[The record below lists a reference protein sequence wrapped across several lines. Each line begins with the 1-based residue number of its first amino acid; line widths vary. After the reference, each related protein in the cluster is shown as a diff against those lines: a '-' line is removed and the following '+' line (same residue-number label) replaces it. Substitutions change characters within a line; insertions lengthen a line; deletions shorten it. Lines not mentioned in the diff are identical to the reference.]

1 MNNVWYW
8 GFHELYSMRWDSVM
22 DKGKLIQL
30 PTLVPPNRTIKN
42 RIVYA
47 LALFVVAGILV
58 GTGYAFIQRFED
70 TQHIEIYVLAALAII
85 LLIPGRVQQFYWKD
99 YFQGQRLQLKG
110 KHSEALAHFERFL
123 KTVRKRPTLR
133 HLIWFSQWFYTSN
146 VEVMALNN
154 MGVSAMW
161 LQDSDKAESLLQ
173 AAAQLDPESPLP
185 YFNLSVMHYALGA
198 DAEGAK
204 NLTKAETLGYKTASI
219 RGIAKIARESKA
231 GDRPVK
237 LPKKQ
242 AAGS

>member
-1 MNNVWYW
+1 MQK
-8 GFHELYSMRWDSVM
+8 SM
-22 DKGKLIQL
+22 QL

-42 RIVYA
+42 RILYA

-58 GTGYAFIQRFED
+58 GTGYTLIQINGD
-70 TQHIEIYVLAALAII
+70 TKYVEIYVLIAIAVI

-123 KTVRKRPTLR
+123 EAVRKRPTLR

-161 LQDSDKAESLLQ
+161 LQDSDKAESLLK

-204 NLTKAETLGYKTASI
+204 NLAKAETLGYKTASI
-219 RGIAKIARESKA
+219 RGIAKIARESNVGEK
-231 GDRPVK
+231 PVK
-237 LPKKQ
+237 APKKQ